1 MNQTKNR
8 MTDVM
13 VQHVPMFASTWVAM
27 YCLLRNSLG
36 KQSDATNPHAKIDKI
51 DAAFT
56 EH

>member
-13 VQHVPMFASTWVAM
+13 VRPVPMFASTWVAL
-27 YCLLRNSLG
+27 YCLLRKSLG
-36 KQSDATNPHAKIDKI
+36 KPRDAADPHAEIDKI